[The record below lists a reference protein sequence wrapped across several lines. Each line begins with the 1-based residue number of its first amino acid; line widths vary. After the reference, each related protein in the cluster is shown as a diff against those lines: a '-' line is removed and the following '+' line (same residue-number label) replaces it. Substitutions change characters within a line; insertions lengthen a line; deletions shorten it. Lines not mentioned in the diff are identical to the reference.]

1 MISRTPRNPVDT
13 DALRRR
19 CVDGGPYNR
28 IDHTARTG
36 STNADLVA
44 ASGRGAPE
52 WTAAVTEDQ
61 SAGRGRHGRVWTA
74 PEGSQ
79 VIVSVLIR
87 PPRSSLGR
95 LGTLPLAAGL
105 AVVDAV
111 RGAGK
116 RATAESGRPC
126 SLDPVLKWPNDV
138 LLGGR
143 KLCGIL
149 AEAANLSDAPAVVV
163 GLGVNVSL
171 REEELP
177 VPHAISLDLADPAHT
192 FDRTLL
198 TGDVLLALH
207 GRLTQWAAGEPGLL
221 ADYRRVCSS
230 IGARAKV
237 VVPAA
242 DGERTIYGTVT
253 GVADDGR
260 LLFCDEDG
268 TDHELAAGDVTHLR
282 SV

>member
-1 MISRTPRNPVDT
+1 MNSRTPRTQVDT
-13 DALRRR
+13 GALHRR
-19 CVDGGPYNR
+19 CVTGGPYAR
-28 IDHTARTG
+28 IVHTGSTG

-44 ASGRGAPE
+44 ASSRGAPE
-52 WTAAVTEDQ
+52 WTAVIAEHQ

-87 PPRSSLGR
+87 PSAPGLVR

-105 AVVDAV
+105 AVIDAV
-111 RGAGK
+111 TAAAD
-116 RATAESGRPC
+116 RAAAETGSP
-126 SLDPVLKWPNDV
+126 SPLQPVLKWPNDV

-163 GLGVNVSL
+163 GLGINVSL
-171 REEELP
+171 TEDELP
-177 VPHAISLDLADPAHT
+177 VPHAVSLDLAAPGHT

-207 GRLTQWAAGEPGLL
+207 HRLTQWAAGDPGLL
-221 ADYRRVCSS
+221 ADYRDVCSS

-237 VVPAA
+237 LIPAA
-242 DGERTIYGTVT
+242 EGERTIYGTVT

-260 LLFCDEDG
+260 LLFRDEDG
-268 TDHELAAGDVTHLR
+268 NDHELAAGDVTHLR
-282 SV
+282 PV

>member
-1 MISRTPRNPVDT
+1 MSSTPRTPVDS

-28 IDHTARTG
+28 IDHTPETG
-36 STNADLVA
+36 STNTDLVVA
-44 ASGRGAPE
+44 AGRGAQE
-52 WTAAVTEDQ
+52 WTAVVAEHQ

-74 PEGSQ
+74 PVGSQ
-79 VIVSVLIR
+79 ITLSVLIR
-87 PPRSSLGR
+87 PPRSSLRR

-111 RGAGK
+111 A
-116 RATAESGRPC
+116 AAEDISGRAEQ
-126 SLDPVLKWPNDV
+126 DQVHAVLKWPNDV
-138 LLGGR
+138 LIGGR

-163 GLGVNVSL
+163 GLGLNVSL
-171 REEELP
+171 TEDELP
-177 VPHAISLDLADPAHT
+177 VPHAISLDLAAPGRV
-192 FDRTLL
+192 FDRTRL
-198 TGDVLLALH
+198 TGDVLIALH
-207 GRLTQWAAGEPGLL
+207 HRLTQWAAGDPGLL
-221 ADYRRVCSS
+221 GDYRRVCAS

-237 VVPAA
+237 VVPTAE
-242 DGERTIYGTVT
+242 GERTIYGTVT

-268 TDHELAAGDVTHLR
+268 TNHELAAGDVTHLR